1 MASCNNEFLKSSHIL
16 VLKTHLSVSFP
27 EALRYFSVT
36 LHSAGRPQRYCGF
49 VPDHCSKVSHNK
61 ASCNPFAGGGS
72 CLRFVKNTIS
82 VKSNKV
88 KHSTMR
94 FASSWAEKLLFLVCF
109 KKLYLKP

>member
-1 MASCNNEFLKSSHIL
+1 MASCNNEFLKPSHIL

-27 EALRYFSVT
+27 EAFRYFIVT

-49 VPDHCSKVSHNK
+49 GSRPLQQSESHNK

-72 CLRFVKNTIS
+72 CLRFVKNTVS

-88 KHSTMR
+88 KRNIMR
-94 FASSWAEKLLFLVCF
+94 SASSWAEKLLFLVSV
-109 KKLYLKP
+109 LKSCI